1 MFDNCIK
8 NQSNILIQQGIYFNA
23 PCHFTWILVLC
34 IQLGLWCSYNRCW
47 KKTIL
52 TFVHNYLLCRQQ
64 NKTISQRHQK
74 HVDVSVD
81 QWGRVVKNRSNA
93 SKLPQIFFFPW
104 VNFHCNINTQIH
116 AALIC
121 KTRDYFKG
129 ENVKLFQMD
138 QSLIF
143 DALKFK
149 VCLIKMMNM
158 DWCSWEPGITIS
170 IHQKS
175 SSMCINISTEFP
187 LLSQQNWRT
196 FV

>member
-1 MFDNCIK
+1 MLKKDYP
-8 NQSNILIQQGIYFNA
+8 YF
-23 PCHFTWILVLC
+23 CS
-34 IQLGLWCSYNRCW
+34 QLP
-47 KKTIL
+47 
-52 TFVHNYLLCRQQ
+52 FVRSRIT
-64 NKTISQRHQK
+64 TISQRHQK
-74 HVDVSVD
+74 HVNVSVD

-93 SKLPQIFFFPW
+93 SKLPQIFFFFPW

-121 KTRDYFKG
+121 KTQDYFKG

-138 QSLIF
+138 HAIIDFWCFEIQL
-143 DALKFK
+143 K